1 MLIQNF
7 ILLFYLE
14 LIPARI
20 NLEGV
25 NSVSEPEFANFS
37 VVMSKNK
44 QKDTIMNITIN
55 FAYEVSK
62 MMISFSFD
70 VPKDNNDKNFERT
83 IIKSTINVCKM
94 FQGVMGDFIVKT
106 IMDVLHKS
114 VDFEL
119 KCPFPK
125 RTFTVT
131 NFLFSDKFL
140 PTYLLVSDFQF
151 MVRAKVMGKVPQHK
165 NLVHLFSTKTVGKIT
180 RV

>member
-1 MLIQNF
+1 MI
-7 ILLFYLE
+7 
-14 LIPARI
+14 
-20 NLEGV
+20 
-25 NSVSEPEFANFS
+25 
-37 VVMSKNK
+37 KNK

-62 MMISFSFD
+62 VMISFSFD

-125 RTFTVT
+125 V
-131 NFLFSDKFL
+131 NFNFYF
-140 PTYLLVSDFQF
+140 
-151 MVRAKVMGKVPQHK
+151 
-165 NLVHLFSTKTVGKIT
+165 
-180 RV
+180 